1 MGDVLDRTGLSTGLE
16 SLRAATGPAADQAG
30 RPTTAATDQFRQH
43 PSSTPRQVGTTG
55 DRTARDATSTFGIP
69 NWACWALPLIML
81 GGLLWYLFANPP
93 QQEQVAQ
100 RPAPPAQSQSVVVDG
115 VDVKNTLGDS
125 LGDLRTSLQSVTDVE
140 SAKAALPKLEAA
152 SQNSD

>member
-1 MGDVLDRTGLSTGLE
+1 
-16 SLRAATGPAADQAG
+16 
-30 RPTTAATDQFRQH
+30 
-43 PSSTPRQVGTTG
+43 
-55 DRTARDATSTFGIP
+55 
-69 NWACWALPLIML
+69 ML